1 VVVVVELCVVGI
13 QMAWAQYLPNE
24 FIGYCLDSQDS
35 MKEFHYS
42 WILLLLAMV
51 LWRPSWGFEKPDG
64 SGHA

>member
-1 VVVVVELCVVGI
+1 MVVVVELCVVGI

-51 LWRPSWGFEKPDG
+51 L
-64 SGHA
+64 